1 VVKESRADV
10 AVAWVSVAAAM
21 ALSCGAVGD
30 VGLGGSCHTATDC
43 APGLYCYPLTAPQ
56 GGTCTSNAAKAQPP
70 SDGGYPDAGLAPML
84 DAIASGDSSVDAATD
99 ATTTSDT
106 ASSDDVNPVDSGLA
120 GESGGDVDAS
130 TGLDAASK
138 DANSSGG

>member
-1 VVKESRADV
+1 
-10 AVAWVSVAAAM
+10 
-21 ALSCGAVGD
+21 
-30 VGLGGSCHTATDC
+30 
-43 APGLYCYPLTAPQ
+43 
-56 GGTCTSNAAKAQPP
+56 
-70 SDGGYPDAGLAPML
+70 ML